1 MTPRIPDAQVGTGVA
16 VSEKA
21 ARVRSLARMLDSAI
35 RIPGTGVTFGLDPVL
50 GLFPGVGD
58 LVGAVFSGYIV
69 LTAARMGVPRSVLAR
84 MLLNLGTDT
93 LVGSIPVLGDLFD
106 VGFRANIRNS
116 ELLDKH
122 LGEPEA
128 TRRSSRIAI
137 ALTIVGL
144 VVLAAVAVWI
154 AILSVKALN
163 WLVRR

>member
-1 MTPRIPDAQVGTGVA
+1 VTPQISDRQVATSVA
-16 VSEKA
+16 ASEKA
-21 ARVRSLARMLDSAI
+21 ARVRALARMLDSAI
-35 RIPGTGVTFGLDPVL
+35 KIPGTGVTFGLDPIL
-50 GLFPGVGD
+50 GLVPGVGD
-58 LVGAVFSGYIV
+58 LAGAVFSGYIV

-93 LVGSIPVLGDLFD
+93 LVGSVPVLGDLFD

-128 TRRSSRIAI
+128 ARRSSRIAI

-144 VVLAAVAVWI
+144 VVLAAVAVGI
-154 AILSVKALN
+154 AILSVKALS

>member
-1 MTPRIPDAQVGTGVA
+1 MASRISEPQAGTSVA

-21 ARVRSLARMLDSAI
+21 ARVRALARMLDSAI
-35 RIPGTGVTFGLDPVL
+35 RIPGTGVTFGLDPIL
-50 GLFPGVGD
+50 GLVPGIGD
-58 LVGAVFSGYIV
+58 LAGAVFSGYIV
-69 LTAARMGVPRSVLAR
+69 LTAARMGAPRSVLAR

-128 TRRSSRIAI
+128 ARRSSRFAI
-137 ALTIVGL
+137 AVTAAGL
-144 VVLAAVAVWI
+144 LVLAVVAVGI
-154 AILSVKALN
+154 AILSVKGLN

>member
-1 MTPRIPDAQVGTGVA
+1 
-16 VSEKA
+16 
-21 ARVRSLARMLDSAI
+21 
-35 RIPGTGVTFGLDPVL
+35 
-50 GLFPGVGD
+50 
-58 LVGAVFSGYIV
+58 
-69 LTAARMGVPRSVLAR
+69 

-93 LVGSIPVLGDLFD
+93 LVGSVPVLGDLFD

-128 TRRSSRIAI
+128 ARRSSRIAI

-144 VVLAAVAVWI
+144 VVLAAGAVGI
-154 AILSVKALN
+154 AILSVKALS

>member
-1 MTPRIPDAQVGTGVA
+1 VTLRTPDIQAGTSVA

-21 ARVRSLARMLDSAI
+21 QRVRALARMLDSAI
-35 RIPGTGVTFGLDPVL
+35 KIPGTGVTFGLDPVL
-50 GLFPGVGD
+50 GLFPGIGD
-58 LVGAVFSGYIV
+58 LLGAVFSGYIV

-84 MLLNLGTDT
+84 MILNLATDT
-93 LVGSIPVLGDLFD
+93 LVGSVPVLGDLFD

-128 TRRSSRIAI
+128 ARRSSRIAI

-144 VVLAAVAVWI
+144 VVLAAAAVGI

>member
-1 MTPRIPDAQVGTGVA
+1 VPSRISPTAPRTDVVL
-16 VSEKA
+16 SERA

-35 RIPGTGVTFGLDPVL
+35 RIPGTGVTFGLDPIL
-50 GLFPGVGD
+50 GLFPGIGD
-58 LVGAVFSGYIV
+58 LAGAVFSGYIV
-69 LTAARMGVPRSVLAR
+69 LTAARMGAPQSVLAR

-128 TRRSSRIAI
+128 ARRSSRIAI
-137 ALTIVGL
+137 VLTVVGL
-144 VVLAAVAVWI
+144 IVLAAIAVGMAIVAV
-154 AILSVKALN
+154 KTLN

>member
-1 MTPRIPDAQVGTGVA
+1 VADRISDPQSRADVVLAERA
-16 VSEKA
+16 S
-21 ARVRSLARMLDSAI
+21 RVRSLARVLDSAI
-35 RIPGTGVTFGLDPVL
+35 RIPGTGVTFGLDPIL
-50 GLFPGVGD
+50 GLFPGIGD
-58 LVGAVFSGYIV
+58 LAGAVFSGYIV
-69 LTAARMGVPRSVLAR
+69 LAAARMGAPRSVLAR

-116 ELLDKH
+116 ELLDKY

-128 TRRSSRIAI
+128 ARRSSRIAI
-137 ALTIVGL
+137 VLTVVGL
-144 VVLAAVAVWI
+144 IVLAAIAVGI